1 MKEKVIVAIIAIIV
15 LIGAIFTAIM
25 IRNNETSKENTTQE
39 ELIVSDE
46 PVTDECTE
54 EYKLAQ
60 QSEEAK
66 EVNSSDEKISS
77 NSELVLKK
85 YYKECGHTINEYVE
99 MLPELVNM
107 TEEEVADKF
116 QDWELIGFSSRE
128 VTLLKEFEGTCGEH
142 FTLKEEN
149 GNVVIYKILPDG
161 TKQIYE
167 KTEISTEFLP
177 ETDLLQM
184 QSEEG
189 IQVYGKEELNKV
201 LEDFE

>member
-1 MKEKVIVAIIAIIV
+1 MKEKLIVGIIFIIV
-15 LIGAIFTAIM
+15 LVGAIFTGIM
-25 IRNNETSKENTTQE
+25 IKNNKESGEDNTKE
-39 ELIVSDE
+39 KLIVSE
-46 PVTDECTE
+46 KPVTDECTE

-60 QSEEAK
+60 QTEEVE

-77 NSELVLKK
+77 NSALILKK

-107 TEEEVADKF
+107 TEEEVSEKF
-116 QDWELIGFSSRE
+116 QDWELIGFSSKE
-128 VTLLKEFEGTCGEH
+128 VTLLKEFEGRCGEH

-167 KTEISTEFLP
+167 ETEISTEFLP

>member
-1 MKEKVIVAIIAIIV
+1 MKEKIIVVIISILV
-15 LIGAIFTAIM
+15 LIGAVFTAVI
-25 IRNNETSKENTTQE
+25 IRGNANEKELQQQIT
-39 ELIVSDE
+39 ISHE

-54 EYKLAQ
+54 EYEIAQ
-60 QSEEAK
+60 QEDEIEEVSASEDK
-66 EVNSSDEKISS
+66 VSS
-77 NSELVLKK
+77 NSALILKK
-85 YYKECGHTINEYVE
+85 YYKECGHTINEYIE

-107 TEEEVADKF
+107 TQDEINDEFEE
-116 QDWELIGFSSRE
+116 WELIGFSSRE

-142 FTLKEEN
+142 FSLREEN
-149 GNVVIYKILPDG
+149 GLVVIYKILPDG

-177 ETDLLQM
+177 ETDLIKM

>member
-1 MKEKVIVAIIAIIV
+1 MKEKIIVGIISILV
-15 LIGAIFTAIM
+15 LIGAIFTAVI
-25 IRNNETSKENTTQE
+25 IRGSANEKEKQQE
-39 ELIVSDE
+39 ITISQD

-54 EYKLAQ
+54 EYKIAQ
-60 QSEEAK
+60 HEDEIEAVSASE
-66 EVNSSDEKISS
+66 DKISS
-77 NSELVLKK
+77 NSALVLKK
-85 YYKECGHTINEYVE
+85 YYKECGHTINEYIE

-107 TEEEVADKF
+107 TQEEINDEFDE
-116 QDWELIGFSSRE
+116 WELIGFSSRE

-142 FTLKEEN
+142 FTLREEN
-149 GNVVIYKILPDG
+149 GFVVIYKILADG
-161 TKQIYE
+161 TKQVYE

-184 QSEEG
+184 QSEDG

>member
-1 MKEKVIVAIIAIIV
+1 MKEKIIVGIIAVLV
-15 LIGAIFTAIM
+15 LIGAIFTAII
-25 IRNNETSKENTTQE
+25 IRNDKKEEESKE
-39 ELIVSDE
+39 ELIISDE

-54 EYKLAQ
+54 EYKIAE
-60 QSEEAK
+60 QSEEVT
-66 EVNSSDEKISS
+66 EVISSEEKVSS
-77 NSELVLKK
+77 NSALVLKK

-99 MLPELVNM
+99 MLPELVNL
-107 TEEEVADKF
+107 TEEEISDKF
-116 QDWELIGFSSRE
+116 QDWDLIGFSTRE

-142 FTLKEEN
+142 FSLREEN
-149 GNVVIYKILPDG
+149 GVVVIYRILADG
-161 TKQIYE
+161 TRELYE

>member
-77 NSELVLKK
+77 NSALVLKK

-107 TEEEVADKF
+107 TEDEVADKF
-116 QDWELIGFSSRE
+116 QDWELIGFNTRE
-128 VTLLKEFEGTCGEH
+128 VTMFKEFEGTCGEH
-142 FTLKEEN
+142 FILKEEN

-177 ETDLLQM
+177 ETDLLQI

>member
-1 MKEKVIVAIIAIIV
+1 MKEKVIVAIISIIV
-15 LIGAIFTAIM
+15 LIGAIFTAVM
-25 IRNNETSKENTTQE
+25 IRKNSEVEDNTQE
-39 ELIVSDE
+39 KLIVSED

-60 QSEEAK
+60 QSEETK

-77 NSELVLKK
+77 NSALVLKK

-142 FTLKEEN
+142 FTLKDEN

-184 QSEEG
+184 QSKEG

>member
-39 ELIVSDE
+39 KLIVSED

-60 QSEEAK
+60 QSEETK

-77 NSELVLKK
+77 NSALVLKK

-116 QDWELIGFSSRE
+116 QDWELIGFNTRE
-128 VTLLKEFEGTCGEH
+128 VTLFKEFEGTCGEH
-142 FTLKEEN
+142 FTLKDEN

>member
-1 MKEKVIVAIIAIIV
+1 MKEKIIVGIIAVLV
-15 LIGAIFTAIM
+15 LIGAIFTAII
-25 IRNNETSKENTTQE
+25 IRNDKKEEESKE
-39 ELIVSDE
+39 ELIISDE

-54 EYKLAQ
+54 EYKIAE
-60 QSEEAK
+60 QSEEVT
-66 EVNSSDEKISS
+66 EVSSSEEKVSS
-77 NSELVLKK
+77 NSALVLKK
-85 YYKECGHTINEYVE
+85 YYKECKHTINEYVE
-99 MLPELVNM
+99 MLPELVNL
-107 TEEEVADKF
+107 TEEEVSDKF
-116 QDWELIGFSSRE
+116 QDWDLIGFSTRE

-142 FTLKEEN
+142 FSLREEN
-149 GNVVIYKILPDG
+149 GGVVIYRILADG
-161 TKQIYE
+161 TRELFE